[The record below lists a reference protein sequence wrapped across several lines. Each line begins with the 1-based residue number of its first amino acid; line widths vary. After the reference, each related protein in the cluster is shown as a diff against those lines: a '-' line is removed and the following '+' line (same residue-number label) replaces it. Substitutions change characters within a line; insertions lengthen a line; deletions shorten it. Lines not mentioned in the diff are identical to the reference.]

1 MCNTLAL
8 GLSIFASSLTTK
20 TKQMKNVFYTAAVAV
35 IIMMSSSSCRKCQ
48 ICTKDSAPEVRVC
61 ESDYNNVTEFGVVI
75 DVLEGS
81 GYNCR

>member
-1 MCNTLAL
+1 MCNALARTHT
-8 GLSIFASSLTTK
+8 IFASSLTTK
-20 TKQMKNVFYTAAVAV
+20 TNHMKNVFYTAAVAV

-61 ESDYNNVTEFGVVI
+61 EGDYNNATEYGVVI